1 MKLKK
6 SIYWLGFKT
15 VGNLLPESSSV
26 ICGNI
31 FGSIRACF
39 LKGFVK
45 YCGKH
50 VNVDK
55 HSIVSTHLKIGDYS
69 GIGKNSFIQGHVTI
83 GKHVMMGQDCLIYT
97 ENHKYDRIDCTIDQQ
112 GYQEARPVVIGDD
125 VWIGGR
131 VIILP
136 GVCIGNGAILG
147 AGAVVTHNVPSYAI
161 VGGNPAKIIKY
172 RK

>member
-1 MKLKK
+1 
-6 SIYWLGFKT
+6 
-15 VGNLLPESSSV
+15 
-26 ICGNI
+26 
-31 FGSIRACF
+31 
-39 LKGFVK
+39 
-45 YCGKH
+45 
-50 VNVDK
+50 
-55 HSIVSTHLKIGDYS
+55 
-69 GIGKNSFIQGHVTI
+69 
-83 GKHVMMGQDCLIYT
+83 MMGQDCLIYT

-136 GVCIGNGAILG
+136 GVTIGNGAILG
-147 AGAVVTHNVPSYAI
+147 AGAVVTHDVPSYAI